1 MIEPLFTGSNPTP
14 AEHLEAA
21 AIQLF
26 DAKEN
31 CVRLSR
37 LGRDIGLGEMAPV
50 ALHIHNAL
58 ILLELA
64 GVPTPR
70 LPTEAEMNR

>member
-1 MIEPLFTGSNPTP
+1 MIEPIITGEDQTP
-14 AEHLEAA
+14 AARLEAA
-21 AIQLF
+21 ANQLF
-26 DAKEN
+26 DALEN
-31 CVRLSR
+31 FRRLSR
-37 LGRDIGLGEMAPV
+37 LGRDIPFGEMAAI
-50 ALHIHNAL
+50 ALHVHNAQ